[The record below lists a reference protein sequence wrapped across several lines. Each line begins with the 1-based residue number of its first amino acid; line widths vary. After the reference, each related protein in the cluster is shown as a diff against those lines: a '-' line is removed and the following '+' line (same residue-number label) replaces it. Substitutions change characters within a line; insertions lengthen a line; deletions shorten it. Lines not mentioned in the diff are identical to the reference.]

1 MVASSVS
8 AIFFIRNKLFSGISL
23 LGYSDKTLK
32 WHMVLNMFSK
42 PTTEGLTPTS
52 SFSKEPR
59 QRRSLLHDGIVIQ
72 GDWQSDGTVEFGGRI
87 TGDLTVD
94 VLVVTGT
101 GNVDG
106 NVRARSV
113 TVEGYLNGT
122 IAAVEVVLG
131 STAVVRGEVVAEKIR
146 IDFGANVE
154 GRLLATGKLATD
166 SSLTQDKASDTATEI
181 NDSLPL
187 TPRLL

>member
-1 MVASSVS
+1 
-8 AIFFIRNKLFSGISL
+8 
-23 LGYSDKTLK
+23 
-32 WHMVLNMFSK
+32 MFSQ
-42 PTTEGLTPTS
+42 S
-52 SFSKEPR
+52 NSDDHSSRQSFSKEPR
-59 QRRSLLHDGIVIQ
+59 QRRSILHDGIVIK

-87 TGDLTVD
+87 KGDLTVD

-131 STAVVRGEVVAEKIR
+131 STAVVIGQVVAEKIR
-146 IDFGANVE
+146 IDFGANVV
-154 GRLLATGKLATD
+154 GRLSATGKPTAD
-166 SSLTQDKASDTATEI
+166 STPAENNASDATAEI
-181 NDSLPL
+181 DDTASS

>member
-1 MVASSVS
+1 
-8 AIFFIRNKLFSGISL
+8 
-23 LGYSDKTLK
+23 
-32 WHMVLNMFSK
+32 MFSQSNNDD
-42 PTTEGLTPTS
+42 LTS
-52 SFSKEPR
+52 RQSFSKEPR
-59 QRRSLLHDGIVIQ
+59 QRRSLLHDGIVIK

-87 TGDLTVD
+87 SGDLTVD
-94 VLVVTGT
+94 ILVVTST

-113 TVEGYLNGT
+113 TIEGYLNGT

-154 GRLLATGKLATD
+154 GRLLATDKPETD
-166 SSLTQDKASDTATEI
+166 TILTQDKASDAATKN
-181 NDSLPL
+181 NDSSSS

>member
-1 MVASSVS
+1 V
-8 AIFFIRNKLFSGISL
+8 
-23 LGYSDKTLK
+23 
-32 WHMVLNMFSK
+32 VLNMFSQSNNDD
-42 PTTEGLTPTS
+42 LTS
-52 SFSKEPR
+52 RQSFSKEPR
-59 QRRSLLHDGIVIQ
+59 QRRSLLHDGIVIK

-87 TGDLTVD
+87 SGDLTVD
-94 VLVVTGT
+94 ILVVTST

-113 TVEGYLNGT
+113 TIEGYLNGT

-154 GRLLATGKLATD
+154 GRLLASDKPETD
-166 SSLTQDKASDTATEI
+166 TILTQDKASDAATKI
-181 NDSLPL
+181 NDSSSS

>member
-1 MVASSVS
+1 
-8 AIFFIRNKLFSGISL
+8 
-23 LGYSDKTLK
+23 
-32 WHMVLNMFSK
+32 MFSQSNNDD
-42 PTTEGLTPTS
+42 LTS
-52 SFSKEPR
+52 RQSFSKEQR
-59 QRRSLLHDGIVIQ
+59 QRRSLLHDGIVIK

-94 VLVVTGT
+94 ILVVTGT

-146 IDFGANVE
+146 IDFGAHVE
-154 GRLLATGKLATD
+154 GRLLATDKPETD
-166 SSLTQDKASDTATEI
+166 TILTQDKASDAATKI
-181 NDSLPL
+181 NDSSSS

>member
-1 MVASSVS
+1 
-8 AIFFIRNKLFSGISL
+8 
-23 LGYSDKTLK
+23 
-32 WHMVLNMFSK
+32 MFSK
-42 PTTEGLTPTS
+42 PTTEDLTPAS

-122 IAAVEVVLG
+122 IAAVEV
-131 STAVVRGEVVAEKIR
+131 AAW
-146 IDFGANVE
+146 FN
-154 GRLLATGKLATD
+154 
-166 SSLTQDKASDTATEI
+166 SSCQ
-181 NDSLPL
+181 
-187 TPRLL
+187 R

>member
-1 MVASSVS
+1 VYLLY
-8 AIFFIRNKLFSGISL
+8 FLFILDRLLSGISL
-23 LGYSDKTLK
+23 LEYSDKTLK
-32 WHMVLNMFSK
+32 WHMVSNMFSK

-154 GRLLATGKLATD
+154 GRLLATGKPETD
-166 SSLTQDKASDTATEI
+166 SFLTQDKASDAATEI
-181 NDSLPL
+181 NDSLSL

>member
-1 MVASSVS
+1 MCA
-8 AIFFIRNKLFSGISL
+8 
-23 LGYSDKTLK
+23 
-32 WHMVLNMFSK
+32 
-42 PTTEGLTPTS
+42 
-52 SFSKEPR
+52 
-59 QRRSLLHDGIVIQ
+59 
-72 GDWQSDGTVEFGGRI
+72 GGFK
-87 TGDLTVD
+87 
-94 VLVVTGT
+94 
-101 GNVDG
+101 
-106 NVRARSV
+106 SV

-154 GRLLATGKLATD
+154 GHLLATGKLETD
-166 SSLTQDKASDTATEI
+166 SSLTQDAATEI

>member
-1 MVASSVS
+1 
-8 AIFFIRNKLFSGISL
+8 
-23 LGYSDKTLK
+23 
-32 WHMVLNMFSK
+32 MFSQSNNDD
-42 PTTEGLTPTS
+42 LTS
-52 SFSKEPR
+52 RQSFSKEPR
-59 QRRSLLHDGIVIQ
+59 QRRSLLHDGIVIK

-94 VLVVTGT
+94 ILVVTGT

-122 IAAVEVVLG
+122 IAAVEVVLR

-154 GRLLATGKLATD
+154 GRLLATDKPETD
-166 SSLTQDKASDTATEI
+166 TILTQDKASDAATKI
-181 NDSLPL
+181 NDNSSS

>member
-1 MVASSVS
+1 MK
-8 AIFFIRNKLFSGISL
+8 IGI
-23 LGYSDKTLK
+23 
-32 WHMVLNMFSK
+32 NMFSEAK
-42 PTTEGLTPTS
+42 NNDRNSPQTFT
-52 SFSKEPR
+52 KEPR
-59 QRRSLLHDGIVIQ
+59 QRRSLLHDGIVIK

-113 TVEGYLNGT
+113 TIEGYLNVT

-131 STAVVRGEVVAEKIR
+131 STAVVKGEVAAEIIR
-146 IDFGANVE
+146 IDFGAKVE
-154 GRLLATGKLATD
+154 GHLQAKSNL
-166 SSLTQDKASDTATEI
+166 DT
-181 NDSLPL
+181 
-187 TPRLL
+187 

>member
-1 MVASSVS
+1 
-8 AIFFIRNKLFSGISL
+8 
-23 LGYSDKTLK
+23 
-32 WHMVLNMFSK
+32 MFSQSNND
-42 PTTEGLTPTS
+42 GLTS
-52 SFSKEPR
+52 RQSFSKEPR
-59 QRRSLLHDGIVIQ
+59 QRRSLLHDGIVIK

-94 VLVVTGT
+94 ILVVTGT

-122 IAAVEVVLG
+122 IAAVEVVLR

-154 GRLLATGKLATD
+154 GRLLATDKPETD
-166 SSLTQDKASDTATEI
+166 TILTQDKASDAATKN
-181 NDSLPL
+181 NDSSSS

>member
-1 MVASSVS
+1 
-8 AIFFIRNKLFSGISL
+8 
-23 LGYSDKTLK
+23 
-32 WHMVLNMFSK
+32 MFSQSNNDD
-42 PTTEGLTPTS
+42 LTS
-52 SFSKEPR
+52 RQSFSKEPR

-94 VLVVTGT
+94 ILVVTGT

-154 GRLLATGKLATD
+154 GHLLATRKPAND
-166 SSLTQDKASDTATEI
+166 SFQAQDKASDAATET
-181 NDSLPL
+181 NDSSPS

>member
-1 MVASSVS
+1 
-8 AIFFIRNKLFSGISL
+8 
-23 LGYSDKTLK
+23 
-32 WHMVLNMFSK
+32 MFSQSNNDD
-42 PTTEGLTPTS
+42 LTS
-52 SFSKEPR
+52 RQSFSKEPR
-59 QRRSLLHDGIVIQ
+59 QRRSLLHDGIVIK

-87 TGDLTVD
+87 SGDLTVD
-94 VLVVTGT
+94 ILVVTST

-113 TVEGYLNGT
+113 TIEGYLNGT

-154 GRLLATGKLATD
+154 GRLLATGKPETD
-166 SSLTQDKASDTATEI
+166 SFLTQDKASDAATKI
-181 NDSLPL
+181 NDSSSSL
-187 TPRLL
+187 

>member
-1 MVASSVS
+1 
-8 AIFFIRNKLFSGISL
+8 
-23 LGYSDKTLK
+23 
-32 WHMVLNMFSK
+32 MFSQSNNDD
-42 PTTEGLTPTS
+42 LTS
-52 SFSKEPR
+52 RQSFSKEPR
-59 QRRSLLHDGIVIQ
+59 QRRSLLHDGIVIK

-87 TGDLTVD
+87 SGDLTVD
-94 VLVVTGT
+94 ILVVTST

-113 TVEGYLNGT
+113 TIEGYLNGT

-154 GRLLATGKLATD
+154 GRLLATDKPKTYTI
-166 SSLTQDKASDTATEI
+166 LTQDKASDAATKI
-181 NDSLPL
+181 NDSSSSL
-187 TPRLL
+187 

>member
-1 MVASSVS
+1 MYLLC
-8 AIFFIRNKLFSGISL
+8 FLFICDRVLSGISL
-23 LGYSDKTLK
+23 LEYSDKSLK
-32 WHMVLNMFSK
+32 WHMVSNLFSK
-42 PTTEGLTPTS
+42 PTTAGLTPAS

-122 IAAVEVVLG
+122 IAAVEVALG
-131 STAVVRGEVVAEKIR
+131 STAVVSGEVVAEKIR

-154 GRLLATGKLATD
+154 GRLLATGKPATD
-166 SSLTQDKASDTATEI
+166 SFLTQDKASDAATEI

>member
-1 MVASSVS
+1 MYLLY
-8 AIFFIRNKLFSGISL
+8 FLFILDRLLSGISL
-23 LGYSDKTLK
+23 LEYSDKTLK
-32 WHMVLNMFSK
+32 WHMVSNMFSK
-42 PTTEGLTPTS
+42 PTTEGLTPAS

-87 TGDLTVD
+87 KGDLTVD

-122 IAAVEVVLG
+122 IAAVEVALG

-154 GRLLATGKLATD
+154 GRLLATGKPATD
-166 SSLTQDKASDTATEI
+166 SFLTQDKASDAATEI
-181 NDSLPL
+181 SDSLPL